1 MIGQLVKAFSKIS
14 NLENNLSMLKVSSSS
29 TVVYGLPSG
38 LLCFNSCVRQRVG
51 FYFDVS
57 DAISASIFRGVA
69 VNCNL
74 INSHFPEDGRSQC
87 VRNVKP
93 KTKPSD
99 EHKN

>member
-1 MIGQLVKAFSKIS
+1 MFH
-14 NLENNLSMLKVSSSS
+14 
-29 TVVYGLPSG
+29 
-38 LLCFNSCVRQRVG
+38 SCVRQRVG

-74 INSHFPEDGRSQC
+74 INSHFPEDGRGQC

-93 KTKPSD
+93 KTNLRMNTRIKQKSSIS
-99 EHKN
+99 KSLSL